1 MSPYIVRFNHK
12 RKQIFKS
19 QKMRQ
24 LFSWFRLT
32 PYSGFWTSPP
42 IPLPL
47 RLGPHQL
54 SPPSLLSSISSPA
67 HNTSAHFPQYINIF
81 KSISYFKNKNK
92 TYLHLIDHTAPPNVT
107 ICYRSLALRLEI
119 TRHERRRRCPPSFP
133 SGTLLEVHSSV
144 KKDTWFSK
152 RFDALHHRPAF
163 PQNCR
168 LTPLF
173 KNPRLWASG
182 STEHFLTRGAETVV
196 WPLTFFQNLP
206 FAYPLF
212 KK

>member
-1 MSPYIVRFNHK
+1 MLGASPSRSSACLGAHGPL
-12 RKQIFKS
+12 Q
-19 QKMRQ
+19 
-24 LFSWFRLT
+24 SWELNGT
-32 PYSGFWTSPP
+32 CSSTLSTDWLHHLSLCLPSP
-42 IPLPL
+42 
-47 RLGPHQL
+47 G
-54 SPPSLLSSISSPA
+54 S
-67 HNTSAHFPQYINIF
+67 
-81 KSISYFKNKNK
+81 
-92 TYLHLIDHTAPPNVT
+92 DHTAPPNVT

-182 STEHFLTRGAETVV
+182 STEHFLTRGAEAVV
-196 WPLTFFQNLP
+196 WPLTFF
-206 FAYPLF
+206 
-212 KK
+212 